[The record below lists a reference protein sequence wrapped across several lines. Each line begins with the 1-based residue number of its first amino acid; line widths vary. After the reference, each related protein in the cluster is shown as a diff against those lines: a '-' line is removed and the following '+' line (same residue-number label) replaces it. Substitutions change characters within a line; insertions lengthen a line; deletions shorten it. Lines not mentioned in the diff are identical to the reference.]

1 MSEPNISFSAI
12 CTRFA
17 LEAFIETLQRTTATT
32 IIINFMLEGYLC
44 IVMVF
49 EKLLFDINYKNYSPI
64 LGSRLF

>member
-17 LEAFIETLQRTTATT
+17 LEAFIETLQRKTATT
-32 IIINFMLEGYLC
+32 IIINFKLEGYGYFC

-49 EKLLFDINYKNYSPI
+49 DKLLFDINYQFTNK
-64 LGSRLF
+64 

>member
-17 LEAFIETLQRTTATT
+17 LEAFIETLQRTTTTT
-32 IIINFMLEGYLC
+32 IIINFKLEGNFC

-49 EKLLFDINYKNYSPI
+49 EKLLFDINYQFTNK
-64 LGSRLF
+64 